1 MRKRLF
7 LLTLIA
13 ISLSTKVSAYDALI
27 DGIAYNLDNSL
38 RSASVA
44 DYNSWYRGDII
55 VPPTVEWEGVTYS
68 VYTVSEEAFMHCES
82 LTSVTLPNSVSTIGQ
97 RAFAHCPRLK
107 TVNIPPSVTRIEAST
122 FSGCY
127 SLESI
132 VLPDGISYIGASAF
146 RECSNLKS
154 INLHDNIYNIGQYA
168 FFGCSSLGSVNIPKN
183 LSIID
188 YGTFSYCSSLTSIE
202 IPSTVTILRD
212 WAFSD
217 CSGLESLTIPS
228 SVNSINQNTFA
239 GCGSLMSIVVE
250 PGNTRYDSR
259 NNCNAIIET
268 SRNYLIRGCN
278 TTIIPE
284 GITFIDNSAFEGC
297 NRLES
302 ISIPN
307 SVTGIENDAFRNCTA
322 LKSLFISK
330 SVRFI
335 DSFAFSGCTNLESI
349 TVDPD
354 NPNFDSRNNCNA
366 IIDTYYNMLILGC
379 KNTQIPNDVTSIGA
393 YSFVGTKRTIDIP
406 NSVETI
412 GSSAFSYCD
421 QLTYIV
427 FPEGTKTIDS
437 YCLEFCMNLQSITIP
452 STVDS
457 IGWGIIQGCE
467 NICDVYCNATEIP
480 KTNSEAFDGID
491 FESITLHVPS
501 GCKSLYA
508 NTAPWSSFGTII
520 EEGELIEPFP
530 DCTSGQVRQA
540 ALYLYNLGIVEG
552 ENGLLLPSRKISRSE
567 VAKTSIFGLYR
578 GPSNVPSI
586 FPSDNY
592 PCVYFDLQDPSTYYY
607 RAAKALLYL
616 EYGDGITPFDRNRL
630 AFEPEGQIARD
641 HVLKV
646 LMETFNIQP
655 DLTSTDNP
663 FPNDANVVQLAS
675 TQPRL
680 MGYIRKAAQLGIIST
695 TNDEFRP
702 YAYCTR
708 GEAFVMLY
716 RIMKKIESGE
726 IENPDP
732 QDDDYFQPLNTT
744 LKTIAL
750 GTGLELGNFQHYTK
764 TSFAMDGVM
773 PLTFSH
779 SYNSYDTNLPTVFY
793 GDKSSTDQDESYK
806 PMGDGWSHTYHSFIT
821 VVGNLTDGSARAI
834 VHWGGG
840 QIDVYKSENGELVPE
855 SMGVYDDCELDGT
868 DVVITSKS
876 QIKYRFAK
884 QEDSESAILHLT
896 SITDRNGNTLTVN
909 YENGASNTKRI
920 SSVSDGHRSLSFSYL
935 QGTDLLAEVQAPENR
950 TISFTYFDNPQT
962 FKKQLQSFT
971 DAEGNTTTYEY
982 NNLSNPAVSKLL
994 TKIQLPKGNYIE
1006 NEYDANRRLTKTTN
1020 GLNGVPTA
1028 QTTVAVTAEYGNQA
1042 AQMTSQVDVLRNGQ
1056 TSAFNYTFDTN
1067 NVVTTITGAEDYS
1080 YSNTYGD
1087 DSHPE
1092 LPTYIKDN
1100 ELEIENIC
1108 YDEKGNVTSFT
1119 LKDYSDNPTT
1129 HMTYDEM
1136 NNLTSITDPNGNTT
1150 TYTYDSN
1157 GNLTHISAPEE
1168 VTTDITVDSRG
1179 LPTEVTNALGIKTR
1193 FEYDDYGNLTKTLMP
1208 ALNLVNSARYDDAS
1222 RLISTTDELNRT
1234 KSFEYNK
1241 NDFLTKETDAANH
1254 ATRYEYDANDNLK
1267 KITNAKNGVT
1277 TLSYDEATDWLTSVS
1292 FGGNTRHYAYNPDG
1306 TIKSLTKPDGT
1317 TYNYTYDGLGRVTDD
1332 GIYQYEYYYDRPL
1345 LQRITKDSKKREF
1358 GFDALRRLTDSH
1370 STGDYD
1376 DFVFYN
1382 YDANG
1387 NCNGITYKEGSAI
1400 YTYDGQNRM
1409 TEIEYYDYLQSM
1421 QSPLARFSYR
1431 KDNQI
1436 EQAQYGY
1443 KNVIYVDYSYDEAG
1457 RLIGKKTYMENG
1469 TVIANYTLE
1478 LDDAGNIVRQN
1489 AFEPFGRKVLSD
1501 EEVSYSYNNSNRI
1514 TRAGNI
1520 SFEFDAN
1527 GNTTKRGSET
1537 YTWDASDRLVNAG
1550 GTEITYDP
1558 TGLIASYGDT
1568 NFAVDPL
1575 GMGNV
1580 ISDSKSGARY
1590 IYGDGLEARVV
1601 NGVFSFYV
1609 TDLRG
1614 SVVAI
1619 VDENG
1624 NITHKYQYDE
1634 FGNVLRKEEADYNP
1648 FQYVGKYGVMYLSD
1662 HLYYMRAR
1670 HYDPTIGRFLSE
1682 DPIWSTNLYPYAD
1695 NNPVMEIDPEG
1706 LWGKNKNTYCQE
1718 QYDELIKQMNKS
1730 ADLSE
1735 TGKMYKTNKDGSI
1748 KTDKNGN
1755 VKYTRKYKNTQEDI
1769 NEALD
1774 NLEEYC
1780 INQNRLAGHTGTYTK
1795 YKGVYFNN
1803 EEIKSI
1809 RDGNTFILT
1818 TYGLRTTF

>member
-7 LLTLIA
+7 FALILLIA
-13 ISLSTKVSAYDALI
+13 LPVAVRAYDAKI
-27 DGIAYNLDNSL
+27 DGIYYNLNKDAKTAFVVEGDEVYSGNIIIPETFTYEGMDYLVTSIWYQVFMRNS
-38 RSASVA
+38 
-44 DYNSWYRGDII
+44 
-55 VPPTVEWEGVTYS
+55 TV
-68 VYTVSEEAFMHCES
+68 
-82 LTSVTLPNSVSTIGQ
+82 TSITIPGSI
-97 RAFAHCPRLK
+97 K
-107 TVNIPPSVTRIEAST
+107 TIET
-122 FSGCY
+122 WQF
-127 SLESI
+127 
-132 VLPDGISYIGASAF
+132 DD
-146 RECSNLKS
+146 CSNLKS
-154 INLHDNIYNIGQYA
+154 VNLGDGVETISYQA
-168 FFGCSSLGSVNIPKN
+168 FTGC
-183 LSIID
+183 D
-188 YGTFSYCSSLTSIE
+188 
-202 IPSTVTILRD
+202 
-212 WAFSD
+212 
-217 CSGLESLTIPS
+217 
-228 SVNSINQNTFA
+228 
-239 GCGSLMSIVVE
+239 
-250 PGNTRYDSR
+250 
-259 NNCNAIIET
+259 
-268 SRNYLIRGCN
+268 
-278 TTIIPE
+278 
-284 GITFIDNSAFEGC
+284 
-297 NRLES
+297 RLES
-302 ISIPN
+302 INIPN
-307 SVTGIENDAFRNCTA
+307 SVTSIGNQAFYGCSS
-322 LKSLFISK
+322 LKSLIIGNGITTIEGHTFTGCSSLETLIIGNNVTEIDTWAFAGCSSLQ
-330 SVRFI
+330 SVTIPNNVKHLGEGCFYDCTQLASITLSDNLHVI
-335 DSFAFSGCTNLESI
+335 DSYCFQGCESL
-349 TVDPD
+349 
-354 NPNFDSRNNCNA
+354 A
-366 IIDTYYNMLILGC
+366 
-379 KNTQIPNDVTSIGA
+379 SI
-393 YSFVGTKRTIDIP
+393 VIP
-406 NSVETI
+406 NSVVAISKGAFENCTSLSTVTI
-412 GSSAFSYCD
+412 GGGVTEIENSSFKGCS
-421 QLTYIV
+421 
-427 FPEGTKTIDS
+427 
-437 YCLEFCMNLQSITIP
+437 NLQDIYCYAYDVPNAGVYSFCDHDHGDNYIDNIHYYVPTGCKDNYLW
-452 STVDS
+452 S
-457 IGWGIIQGCE
+457 WNWIQPE
-467 NICDVYCNATEIP
+467 NIEEIDVPN
-480 KTNSEAFDGID
+480 NQ
-491 FESITLHVPS
+491 L
-501 GCKSLYA
+501 
-508 NTAPWSSFGTII
+508 
-520 EEGELIEPFP
+520 FP
-530 DCTSGQVRQA
+530 DCPAGEMRDAS
-540 ALYLYNLGIVEG
+540 LYLYKKSVIEG
-552 ENGLLLPSRKISRSE
+552 EDGELLPNRKVTRSE
-567 VAKTSIFGLYR
+567 VAKTSLY
-578 GPSNVPSI
+578 GVYTSPYSVPETI
-586 FPSDNY
+586 PSDNY

-695 TNDEFRP
+695 ANDEFRP

-726 IENPDP
+726 IETPDP
-732 QDDDYFQPLNTT
+732 QDDDYFHPLNTT

-779 SYNSYDTNLPTVFY
+779 SYNSYNTNLPTVFY

-806 PMGDGWSHTYHSFIT
+806 PLGDGWSHTYHSFIT

-896 SITDRNGNTLTVN
+896 TITDRNGNTLTVN
-909 YENGASNTKRI
+909 YENGAGNTKRI
-920 SSVSDGHRSLSFSYL
+920 SSVSDGHRSLNFSYL

-1028 QTTVAVTAEYGNQA
+1028 QTTVSVTAEYGNQA

-1067 NVVTTITGAEDYS
+1067 NVVTTITGAENYS
-1080 YSNTYGD
+1080 RSNTYGD
-1087 DSHPE
+1087 NSHPE

-1179 LPTEVTNALGIKTR
+1179 LPTEVTNALGIKTQ

-1208 ALNLVNSARYDDAS
+1208 ALNLENSANYDNAS

-1292 FGGNTRHYAYNPDG
+1292 FGGNTRRYTYNPDG

-1370 STGDYD
+1370 STDDYD

-1409 TEIEYYDYLQSM
+1409 TDIEYYDYLQSM

-1514 TRAGNI
+1514 TRAGDI
-1520 SFEFDAN
+1520 IFEFDAN

-1537 YTWDASDRLVNAG
+1537 YTWDASDRLINAG

-1648 FQYVGKYGVMYLSD
+1648 FQYVGKYGVMYLND

-1695 NNPVMEIDPEG
+1695 NNPVMGIDPEG
-1706 LWGKNKNTYCQE
+1706 LSCKSKYNKTVSAANDIIELYNDGDLYKDSGGLTKKGQKKVKKLKKKLNKYAESCMQGNYALPGNYIATFSNSTWNELRSDYKYE
-1718 QYDELIKQMNKS
+1718 QYLNAANVVINNKVKTHYYEDAGSDYYGATIIGTTLGRNKERELI
-1730 ADLSE
+1730 E
-1735 TGKMYKTNKDGSI
+1735 
-1748 KTDKNGN
+1748 
-1755 VKYTRKYKNTQEDI
+1755 
-1769 NEALD
+1769 
-1774 NLEEYC
+1774 
-1780 INQNRLAGHTGTYTK
+1780 
-1795 YKGVYFNN
+1795 
-1803 EEIKSI
+1803 
-1809 RDGNTFILT
+1809 
-1818 TYGLRTTF
+1818 